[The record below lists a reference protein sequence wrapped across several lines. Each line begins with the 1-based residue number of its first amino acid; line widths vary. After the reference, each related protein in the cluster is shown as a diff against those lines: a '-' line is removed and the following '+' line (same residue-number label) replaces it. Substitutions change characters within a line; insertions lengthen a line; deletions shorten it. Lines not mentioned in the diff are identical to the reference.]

1 MPVYA
6 DTAGGSVGG
15 GGGCPSASGMSLGS
29 LYLSMYGGGFDVRN
43 GLTGN
48 GRLLKFNWR
57 NAGPRYCEHSLED
70 SGEVTFPMAPTMP
83 QMNHT
88 GFDIL
93 LSTNTPLAAPVRRS
107 QHVVGVGN

>member
-6 DTAGGSVGG
+6 DTTGRSVGP

-29 LYLSMYGGGFDVRN
+29 LYLSMYGGGFEVRN

-48 GRLLKFNWR
+48 GRVLKLR
-57 NAGPRYCEHSLED
+57 LRRPGPRYCAHSLAD
-70 SGEVTFPMAPTMP
+70 CGDVTFPMAPTMP

-88 GFDIL
+88 GFPML
-93 LSTNTPLAAPVRRS
+93 LSTNTPLAAPVRGS
-107 QHVVGVGN
+107 NML